1 MFGIGNLATQL
12 KLANGTTMNML
23 LFDKIKTGDPIID
36 GLLMTVL
43 VTFMTYLIQ
52 YINNIVTDNFDFNKI
67 ISYDYLSLIKKRNGL
82 TFEGKI
88 STITNA
94 WNGELQQ
101 VSTFTDRFRAL
112 WNHIIN
118 NVGKNDTI
126 YHIKEYSLLGSFGD
140 NKEKDTGIYMV
151 NQNRRFLVSKEY
163 QIYAIASYT
172 QGSASEEG
180 TNKPNS
186 QKPHVDIIKIEL
198 FSYVSSIDT
207 IKAFVDN
214 LTTEYMSKI
223 KNLRENKKFIYTLTS
238 ATYKEEK
245 YEMWSETEFS
255 STRTFNNLFFEKKT
269 YLLDKLDFF
278 LNNREWYFEKGIPY
292 SLGIGMYGPPGTG
305 KTSLIKA
312 IANHT
317 GRHIIVVSL
326 KMIKTRKQ
334 LEKIFFED
342 RYDRNNPKASVS
354 FQNKIIVFEDI
365 DCIGDI
371 VLNRNKKKEQNKD
384 VVTGKKLDE
393 SSIATLIENAATNVA
408 GKMCTALP
416 GPKLEDDNLTLD
428 DILNLWDGIRETPG
442 RIMIISS
449 NHYNDLDPA
458 LTRPGR
464 IDITLELS
472 YVSRAIIEEICNHF
486 YNAVPDKN
494 LLRSVND
501 KFYTPAEVINIYMSD
516 DNYQSIDKFME
527 RLAQN
532 VHV

>member
-1 MFGIGNLATQL
+1 
-12 KLANGTTMNML
+12 
-23 LFDKIKTGDPIID
+23 
-36 GLLMTVL
+36 
-43 VTFMTYLIQ
+43 
-52 YINNIVTDNFDFNKI
+52 
-67 ISYDYLSLIKKRNGL
+67 
-82 TFEGKI
+82 
-88 STITNA
+88 
-94 WNGELQQ
+94 
-101 VSTFTDRFRAL
+101 
-112 WNHIIN
+112 
-118 NVGKNDTI
+118 
-126 YHIKEYSLLGSFGD
+126 
-140 NKEKDTGIYMV
+140 
-151 NQNRRFLVSKEY
+151 
-163 QIYAIASYT
+163 
-172 QGSASEEG
+172 
-180 TNKPNS
+180 
-186 QKPHVDIIKIEL
+186 
-198 FSYVSSIDT
+198 
-207 IKAFVDN
+207 
-214 LTTEYMSKI
+214 
-223 KNLRENKKFIYTLTS
+223 
-238 ATYKEEK
+238 
-245 YEMWSETEFS
+245 MWSETEFS

-371 VLNRNKKKEQNKD
+371 VLNRNKKKEQTKD
-384 VVTGKKLDE
+384 VATGKKLDE

-494 LLRSVND
+494 LLKSIND

-516 DNYQSIDKFME
+516 DNYKSIDKFMK